1 LPVSICV
8 LERRMN
14 FRNLFLFALILFS
27 VTFSQEAAADVQC
40 ADSFNLSLEI
50 AQVPAYADTQKTT
63 DSLLPPPAADGIGVS
78 IKSELKNSVDN
89 FAAGTSKIVE
99 NIKKNGY
106 NFIGKILEVIFVIA
120 VSVSLIFGVH
130 LLARRFSKFIVSY
143 GEKNFKAVTFK
154 KYRILDKK
162 QILHGVLVLLDFVRY
177 ALSALILFLTI
188 PLVFGIFPQTHGVA
202 MALWGY
208 FLSPVKAIFF
218 GVIDYIPKLIT
229 IIVILF
235 FVKYV
240 LKMLQFFSDEIGS
253 GKLVIKGFYPDWAKP
268 TYSLLKYLI
277 YAFTAAVIFP
287 YMPYSDTDAFKGI
300 SLFIGVIFSLSSS
313 TAIGNLVAGLV
324 ITYMRPFR
332 IGDRIKI
339 GENVGIVVEK
349 TAVVVRIQT
358 DKKEYIT
365 FPNITILTSNITNYS
380 YSKESGDGLII
391 NSKVTYNYAVDWR
404 KIHELLISAAKKTQ
418 YIEKTPEPFVL
429 QKSLDDFYCV
439 YEINAY
445 TKEIVKVMQ
454 VYSELHKNIQDAFRE
469 AGLDMT
475 APHYRIYEQNEKA

>member
-1 LPVSICV
+1 
-8 LERRMN
+8 MN
-14 FRNLFLFALILFS
+14 VRCLFLIVLILFS
-27 VTFSQEAAADVQC
+27 VTLSQEAAVDVQDTGLVQNI
-40 ADSFNLSLEI
+40 DSLDTSAEI
-50 AQVPAYADTQKTT
+50 AQVPADTQKTA
-63 DSLLPPPAADGIGVS
+63 DSLSSPVAKKTAS
-78 IKSELKNSVDN
+78 IKAELKNSVNN
-89 FAAGTSKIVE
+89 FTEETSKIVE
-99 NIKKNGY
+99 NIKENGY
-106 NFIGKILEVIFVIA
+106 DFLGKMLRVIFVII
-120 VSVSLIFGVH
+120 VSVLLIFGEH
-130 LLARRFSKFIVSY
+130 LLSRRISKSVIEY

-154 KYRILDKK
+154 KYRILDQK
-162 QILHGVLVLLDFVRY
+162 QIMHGVLILLNFIKY
-177 ALSALILFLTI
+177 ALAALILILTI
-188 PLVFGIFPQTHGVA
+188 PLIFGIFPQTRDFA
-202 MALWGY
+202 MTLWGY
-208 FLSPVKAIFF
+208 FLSPIKTIFF
-218 GVIDYIPKLIT
+218 GVINYIPKLIT
-229 IIVILF
+229 IIIILF
-235 FVKYV
+235 SIKYV
-240 LKMLQFFSDEIGS
+240 LKMLQFFSNEIGS

-287 YMPYSDTDAFKGI
+287 YLPYSDTQAFQGI

-349 TAVVVRIQT
+349 NAVVVRIQT
-358 DKKEYIT
+358 DKKEFIT

-380 YSKESGDGLII
+380 YSKESGNGLIV
-391 NSKVTYNYAVDWR
+391 NSKITYNYAVDWR

-418 YIEKTPEPFVL
+418 YIEETPEPFVL
-429 QKSLDDFYCV
+429 QRSLDDFYCV